1 MKVLIIDD
9 DPDIRMMLRELLEK
23 NGYEV
28 SEAEN
33 GESGLRIFDKTLPEL
48 VVTDIVMPDREGI
61 STIMELKKRKPNT
74 KIIAISGGQR
84 SSPDYLNWAR
94 KLGAD
99 KALDKPLNLELLL
112 RAITDLV

>member
-9 DPDIRMMLRELLEK
+9 DSEIRMMLRELLET

-33 GESGLRIFDKTLPEL
+33 GEAGLRAFEKTLPEV

-61 STIMELKKRKPNT
+61 STIMELKKRKANT
-74 KIIAISGGQR
+74 RIIAISGGAR
-84 SSPDYLNWAR
+84 SSSDYLNWAR

-99 KALDKPLNLELLL
+99 RTLDKPLN
-112 RAITDLV
+112 